1 MLTLCISLLNGPL
14 FLCGQ
19 TVGESVLAN
28 GTEWTRQ
35 RNRKAAI
42 MSHYC
47 IVWRVIGGAW
57 SVADLP
63 LGLLRGKILNQP
75 SCACSSAIFPLLLH
89 SPCAISD
96 VSNWPISWNTS
107 FARCDTEVHP
117 FLPTHNTFKLW
128 LQIIPVKIAD
138 LYDSWGISYFN
149 LKLSVLWKW
158 WGSVCS

>member
-1 MLTLCISLLNGPL
+1 MKGDRR
-14 FLCGQ
+14 
-19 TVGESVLAN
+19 SV
-28 GTEWTRQ
+28 
-35 RNRKAAI
+35 
-42 MSHYC
+42 
-47 IVWRVIGGAW
+47 W

-89 SPCAISD
+89 FPCAISD
-96 VSNWPISWNTS
+96 ISNWPISWNTS

-149 LKLSVLWKW
+149 LKLSEMVQFCGNDGGVSAPSSFCVQGQINL
-158 WGSVCS
+158 CAC